1 MGLMNWRQ
9 REQSIQQIGAL
20 LLLIV
25 AAVLLIA
32 LVKALTKLLQG
43 FVIVSALVTAL
54 LHFIFEGKPPF
65 RCIGSCPFHLQ

>member
-32 LVKALTKLLQG
+32 LVKALTKG